1 MKNFF
6 LISLILLFTTSA
18 NLFAENYPN
27 TSIGIV
33 DLNKILTE
41 SKAAIDATKQ
51 IAKIQENVELEIK
64 ESDEK
69 IIAERSK
76 LIEQQSVMAPEAFQ
90 LKVQDFEKKAQQ
102 YQIDRQEK
110 LQNLD
115 NIVQNTRFQILQEVE
130 PILDEISSELGITV
144 LLWKD
149 SVILSAAN
157 MDITDLIIKELNSK
171 FPKIEINLEN

>member
-6 LISLILLFTTSA
+6 LITSILLFLSST

-41 SKAAIDATKQ
+41 SKAAINATKQ
-51 IAKIQENVELEIK
+51 ISDIQKDVEIEIK

-76 LIEQQSVMAPEAFQ
+76 LIEQQSVMAPEAFE
-90 LKVQDFEKKAQQ
+90 LKVQDFEKKAQKH
-102 YQIDRQEK
+102 QIDRQEK

-115 NIVQNTRFQILQEVE
+115 NIVQNTRFQILEEVR
-130 PILDEISSELGITV
+130 PILDEISNEMGITV
-144 LLWKD
+144 LLEKN
-149 SVILSAAN
+149 SVILSADN
-157 MDITDLIIKELNSK
+157 MDITDIIIKSLNSK
-171 FPKIEINLEN
+171 LPKIKVNLEN

>member
-76 LIEQQSVMAPEAFQ
+76 LIEQQSVMGPEAFQ